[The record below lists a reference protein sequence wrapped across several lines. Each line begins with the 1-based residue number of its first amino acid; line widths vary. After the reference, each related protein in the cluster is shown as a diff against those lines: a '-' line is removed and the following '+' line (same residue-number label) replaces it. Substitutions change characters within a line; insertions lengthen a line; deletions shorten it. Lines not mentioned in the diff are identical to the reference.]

1 VLPRERAEQEQAWRD
16 LIRRE
21 IGALGRLGKFMVIL
35 GLEFGENKGSRVRVV
50 YNSRYRIKHVAGTS
64 HFEMNKRKVR

>member
-1 VLPRERAEQEQAWRD
+1 VLPREIAEQEQDWHD

-35 GLEFGENKGSRVRVV
+35 GLEVGENKGSKVRVV
-50 YNSRYRIKHVAGTS
+50 YIVGSESNMWRARATLK
-64 HFEMNKRKVR
+64 